1 MNSKELRNLQE
12 AYMEVVENQQ
22 QLDESVAGRNDARIR
37 DNIKRFKGSSVE
49 YTPPRNWDPNENR
62 GQGATISPKQVEKR
76 RRKAL
81 RQEEVDFYDIIL
93 SHLLD
98 EGYAETLEA
107 AKAIMVSMSEEWR
120 ECIVGEVLDEAEKPF
135 PHEKVKAK
143 QVALRDKGSAGL
155 ERRMKMGMAV
165 RRAKE
170 AEKTGGSQRDA
181 GKGWYHGR

>member
-1 MNSKELRNLQE
+1 MDAQELRNLQE

-22 QLDESVAGRNDARIR
+22 LDEVLDTPQKTQSYAAKNAASAVRAFVRGDGKTLS
-37 DNIKRFKGSSVE
+37 KRFEGAK
-49 YTPPRNWDPNENR
+49 R
-62 GQGATISPKQVEKR
+62 GMKKIEKR
-76 RRKAL
+76 KE
-81 RQEEVDFYDIIL
+81 QKEQVDIYDIIL

-98 EGYAETLEA
+98 EGYAETPEA
-107 AKAIMVSMSEEWR
+107 AEAIMVNMSEEWR